1 MADLVPHRGQF
12 PRQSAQ
18 ALAGPTQRRHRVA
31 ALIWFNQREKIEQ
44 QARVSADQRPAAT
57 PGPANPTRS
66 EGFLGHEVLQ
76 ATAYRAGRD
85 PRHAGNRRDAPMT
98 AGFRLNRR
106 EQTSPPAR
114 PNAGTTARTAR
125 ES

>member
-44 QARVSADQRPAAT
+44 QAGVSADQPPATAA
-57 PGPANPTRS
+57 GPANPTRS
-66 EGFLGHEVLQ
+66 ERFLGHKVLQ

-85 PRHAGNRRDAPMT
+85 TRHAANRGNAAMT

-106 EQTSPPAR
+106 
-114 PNAGTTARTAR
+114 
-125 ES
+125 